1 LAVEEAG
8 ISVGRE
14 SAVDSVIEF
23 RTDFVGEFL
32 RGVDGNRRI
41 EAAGV
46 ARRKPERRRKRR
58 TWSEREE
65 RRKRSEAWI
74 QLQRQ
79 D

>member
-1 LAVEEAG
+1 
-8 ISVGRE
+8 
-14 SAVDSVIEF
+14 
-23 RTDFVGEFL
+23 VGEFL

-46 ARRKPERRRKRR
+46 ARRKPKRRRIRR